1 MKGRKTMN
9 ESPSAAYH
17 FDQTPVDMC
26 VLDLFSTEGQ
36 HVENIVRR
44 YIVTCCDPFSKLAKR
59 TFLLTEEP
67 TEYNIHELISTLA
80 PDSERAS
87 PD

>member
-9 ESPSAAYH
+9 ESPSTAYQ
-17 FDQTPVDMC
+17 FDHTHVDMRI
-26 VLDLFSTEGQ
+26 LDPFSTEGQ
-36 HVENIVRR
+36 HVENFVRH
-44 YIVTCCDPFSKLAKR
+44 YIVTCYDPFSKLVER
-59 TFLLTEEP
+59 TFLLTEGP
-67 TEYNIHELISTLA
+67 TEHNIHELISTLA